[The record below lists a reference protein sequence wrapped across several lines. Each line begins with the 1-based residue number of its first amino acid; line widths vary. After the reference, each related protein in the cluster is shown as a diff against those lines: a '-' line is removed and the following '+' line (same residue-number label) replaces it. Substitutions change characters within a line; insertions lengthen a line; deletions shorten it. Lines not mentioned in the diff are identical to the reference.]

1 MKKDDLYLL
10 TAKLSKEEKTYIS
23 KRLSAFKKNSVLKS
37 LFEEICN
44 LYSLPKQETDNLL
57 AEKYGKHYR
66 TRKKQLYYTIL
77 KILRDYHHTLI
88 HQIHFYMLDINLL
101 FEKGLFEQARKI
113 LAKAKKL
120 VEHNQVIPLY
130 IELLYMELRMSYYTY
145 YDNLN
150 PEKINHI
157 KQEFS
162 YYHNILKEDIE
173 WTLTTSEKLRDF
185 FALGNPP
192 EYKDYAAMPNPKG
205 HISFVQKYILAG
217 LTYRNYLDFENS
229 YHYRYELWNYF
240 KKYPELTA
248 LYPELYLTAVN
259 MAIIGM
265 NDLQKYEQSL
275 AILDELSLQ
284 DIKAKIAQIEI
295 FRIQATH
302 YTQVYNFIQNYEK
315 AYIQTEIYTKNSLY
329 HELHQIDK
337 QLLHLHFAV
346 SCIGVKDYH
355 KAIYYCYQA
364 LNAEGNVNIMSL
376 CVFLLFIIHLAK
388 GDREAITIIAHKY
401 KDLPFYQPFYS
412 RCISILTDDGLG
424 TAQILKNI
432 LIEYKNQ
439 DFKSRFLWE
448 RYLNIEQLVKSV
460 FIFE

>member
-23 KRLSAFKKNSVLKS
+23 KRLSAFKENSVLKS
-37 LFEEICN
+37 LFEEVCN
-44 LYSLPKQETDNLL
+44 LYSLSKQETDSLL

-66 TRKKQLYYTIL
+66 TRKKQLYYIIL

-88 HQIHFYMLDINLL
+88 HQIHFYLLDINLL

-120 VEHNQVIPLY
+120 AEHNQIIPLY

-162 YYHNILKEDIE
+162 YYYNILKEDIE
-173 WTLTTSEKLRDF
+173 WSLITSEKLRDF
-185 FALGNPP
+185 FASGTPP
-192 EYKDYAAMPNPKG
+192 EYKDYTAIPNPKG
-205 HISFVQKYILAG
+205 HISFIQNHILAG
-217 LTYRNYLDFENS
+217 LTYRNYLDFEKS
-229 YHYRYELWNYF
+229 YYYRYELWNYF

-248 LYPELYLTAVN
+248 LYPELYLTAIN

-265 NDLQKYEQSL
+265 NDLGKYEQSL
-275 AILDELSLQ
+275 AILNELSFQ

-295 FRIQATH
+295 FRIQATY
-302 YTQVYNFIQNYEK
+302 YTQTHNFMQHYQTAYNAIENQ
-315 AYIQTEIYTKNSLY
+315 IKNPLY
-329 HELHQIDK
+329 SELHQIDK

-355 KAIYYCYQA
+355 KSIYYCYQA
-364 LNAEGNVNIMSL
+364 LNVEGSVNIMSL
-376 CVFLLFIIHLAK
+376 CVFLLFITHLAK
-388 GDREAITIIAHKY
+388 GDREAITIIAQQY
-401 KDLPFYQPFYS
+401 KDLPFYQSFYS
-412 RCISILTDDGLG
+412 RCISILTADESTTD
-424 TAQILKNI
+424 QILKNI

-439 DFKSRFLWE
+439 DFKSRFVWE
-448 RYLNIEQLVKSV
+448 RYLNIEQLVKSA
-460 FIFE
+460 FIYE